1 MNQENP
7 DRQGPKRWHFLTRR
21 LLHSAAILLIISF
34 LSFALIDVAP
44 GEYVDEMRLD
54 PTISPD
60 TPDALRLRYGL
71 DRPLVQR
78 YTDWLGSVIQ
88 GDWGFSFAYGT
99 PVAPLLWARSLN
111 TLMLGVVSVIVSWL
125 LAIPIGMSWALAS
138 KGIWDQ
144 IGAITTSSLLS
155 FPEVLWALLLLLFA
169 VESRAF
175 PVGGM
180 WTLGSSEW
188 SSDMKVVDLAH
199 HMILPVLALV
209 LSRIGILIRH
219 VKASVEEARRQPHV
233 HAARAKGLP
242 QTRLMARHVLP
253 LAANP
258 LFTLFGLSIAS
269 LLSGSLIVE
278 VVMGWPGLGPL
289 LLEAILARDVYV
301 VIGGVM
307 CSAILLLLGNT
318 ATDLML
324 TVNDPRITLEGAD
337 A

>member
-1 MNQENP
+1 MHQESP
-7 DRQGPKRWHFLTRR
+7 DLRGPKRWHFLARR
-21 LLHSAAILLIISF
+21 LLHSATILLIISF

-44 GEYVDEMRLD
+44 GEYVDEIRLD
-54 PTISPD
+54 PNISQD
-60 TPDALRLRYGL
+60 TPDALRVRYGL
-71 DRPLVQR
+71 DRPWVQR
-78 YTDWLGSVIQ
+78 YTDWLGSVVQ
-88 GDWGFSFAYGT
+88 GDWGYSFAYGT
-99 PVAPLLWARSLN
+99 PVAPLLWTRSLN
-111 TLMLGVVSVIVSWL
+111 TLALGLVSVVVSWL

-144 IGAITTSSLLS
+144 IWAIVTSSLLS

-175 PVGGM
+175 PAGGM
-180 WTLGSSEW
+180 WTFGSSEW
-188 SSDMKVVDLAH
+188 SSEQKVVDLVH
-199 HMILPVLALV
+199 HMILPVSALV
-209 LSRIGILIRH
+209 LSRIGVLIRH
-219 VKASVEEARRQPHV
+219 VKDSVEEARRLPHV

-242 QTRLMARHVLP
+242 KIRLLARHVLP

-307 CSAILLLLGNT
+307 CSAILLLLGST

-324 TVNDPRITLEGAD
+324 AVNDPRIALECAD